1 MMRFRKAFV
10 ALLVCC
16 LLLGVAMVV
25 GAEGE
30 HKHSYTWEDISKAT
44 CDETGI
50 KRGVCSCGDQIYEY
64 PAALGHDWGEW
75 VTTPATCTKTGSQ
88 VRTCKRDSSH
98 TESITLPMLDHSMT
112 PWQLFERATCTKA
125 GKETRRCAT
134 CDTKPEEREIPAT
147 GHNWSPWQIEKTAT
161 CMETGLQKSHC
172 LNGCGEKPKTQDVPK
187 IDHNWSEYRLVKAA
201 ECEVDGSS
209 ESVCLFG
216 CGTTPKTKV
225 LPKLG
230 HNLANKTVT
239 KNATCIE
246 KGQIKESCTRCS
258 YFKLTD
264 VPALGKNQ
272 PNGHKFGT
280 WGSRVEP
287 TCTKAGSEKRSCSDC
302 GREETRSISMIPHKS
317 NGIWVDEREATTK
330 QMGLQVTHC
339 SVCGNVASQRNVA
352 PRNFRYEVATYAH
365 GPQASEFPG
374 GSSAAP
380 ILYLDLTQDSD
391 QRYALVTEDGW
402 LVGYA
407 RVTVAGGTV
416 RVSVEKTVEANV
428 MRYRAW
434 GMFPDVTTARMV
446 DYENSL
452 PFDQAV
458 KGPGEHCVITLN
470 MLTNYYQGGAN
481 EKFSDGLMAPGSGM
495 SYQEL
500 YLQMLQMSEQSGE

>member
-1 MMRFRKAFV
+1 
-10 ALLVCC
+10 
-16 LLLGVAMVV
+16 
-25 GAEGE
+25 
-30 HKHSYTWEDISKAT
+30 
-44 CDETGI
+44 
-50 KRGVCSCGDQIYEY
+50 
-64 PAALGHDWGEW
+64 
-75 VTTPATCTKTGSQ
+75 
-88 VRTCKRDSSH
+88 
-98 TESITLPMLDHSMT
+98 
-112 PWQLFERATCTKA
+112 
-125 GKETRRCAT
+125 
-134 CDTKPEEREIPAT
+134 
-147 GHNWSPWQIEKTAT
+147 
-161 CMETGLQKSHC
+161 
-172 LNGCGEKPKTQDVPK
+172 
-187 IDHNWSEYRLVKAA
+187 
-201 ECEVDGSS
+201 
-209 ESVCLFG
+209 
-216 CGTTPKTKV
+216 
-225 LPKLG
+225 
-230 HNLANKTVT
+230 
-239 KNATCIE
+239 
-246 KGQIKESCTRCS
+246 
-258 YFKLTD
+258 
-264 VPALGKNQ
+264 
-272 PNGHKFGT
+272 
-280 WGSRVEP
+280 
-287 TCTKAGSEKRSCSDC
+287 
-302 GREETRSISMIPHKS
+302 MIPHKS